1 MQNHSDC
8 FQKVKTR
15 CLDFISSQE
24 TKKEKFKNKGNMI
37 KNFLIPICFWI
48 DKNKLKNKTFII
60 GLAGGQGTGKTTIS
74 SLIKLILTTYFKL
87 NVFKIS
93 IDDFYKTRKE
103 RLKLS
108 KSIHPLLLTRGVP
121 GTHDVDMI
129 NKLFY
134 NIKKKKFNTML
145 IPKFDKS
152 IDDRCNKKL
161 WYKIKQKPNILIL
174 EGWCVGAKPQN
185 KKILDKPINNLEKTL
200 DRKKK
205 WRLYVNNQLK
215 NKYSK
220 LFDQMHSLLYLKAK
234 NFGVLKRWRIK
245 QEKKLK
251 LKNKRKKD
259 NKIMSNSEV
268 INFMMTYQRIT
279 QNMFKITPKHSSIII
294 DLNDRHQ
301 IKRVKFKNV

>member
-24 TKKEKFKNKGNMI
+24 TKKEKFKNKVRMI
-37 KNFLIPICFWI
+37 KTFLIPICFWI

-60 GLAGGQGTGKTTIS
+60 GLAGGQGTGKTTVS
-74 SLIKLILTTYFKL
+74 SLIKLILKTYFKL

-121 GTHDVDMI
+121 GTHDVDML

-161 WYKIKQKPNILIL
+161 WYKLKKKPDVLIL
-174 EGWCVGAKPQN
+174 EGWCVGAKPE
-185 KKILDKPINNLEKTL
+185 KKNTLSKPINELEKNL
-200 DRKKK
+200 DSKKK
-205 WRLYVNNQLK
+205 WRLHVNNQLK
-215 NKYSK
+215 NKYLK
-220 LFDQMHSLLYLKAK
+220 LFNQIHSLLYLKAK
-234 NFGVLKRWRIK
+234 NFNVLKQWRIK

-251 LKNKRKKD
+251 LKNKRKKN

-279 QNMFKITPKHSSIII
+279 RNMLKITPKHSSIII

-301 IKRVKFKNV
+301 IKRVKFKDV

>member
-1 MQNHSDC
+1 MQNHSEC
-8 FQKVKTR
+8 FQKVKVK
-15 CLDFISSQE
+15 CFNFISSQE
-24 TKKEKFKNKGNMI
+24 TKKEKFTNKEKMI
-37 KNFLIPICFWI
+37 KSFLIPICFWI

-60 GLAGGQGTGKTTIS
+60 GLAGGQGSGKTTIS

-121 GTHDVDMI
+121 GTHDVDML

-161 WYKIKQKPNILIL
+161 WYKLKKKPDVLIL
-174 EGWCVGAKPQN
+174 EGWCVGAKPE
-185 KKILDKPINNLEKTL
+185 KKNTLSKPINELEKNL
-200 DRKKK
+200 DSKKT
-205 WRLYVNNQLK
+205 WRLHVNNQLK
-215 NKYSK
+215 NKYLK
-220 LFDQMHSLLYLKAK
+220 LFNQMHCLLYLKAK
-234 NFGVLKRWRIK
+234 NFNVLKQWRIK

-251 LKNKRKKD
+251 LKKKRKRN

-279 QNMFKITPKHSSIII
+279 RNMLKITPKHSSIII

-301 IKRVKFKNV
+301 IKRVKFKDV

>member
-24 TKKEKFKNKGNMI
+24 TKKEKFKNKVNMI

-121 GTHDVDMI
+121 GTHDVDMM

-161 WYKIKQKPNILIL
+161 WYRLKEKPDVLIL
-174 EGWCVGAKPQN
+174 EGWCVGAKPE
-185 KKILDKPINNLEKTL
+185 KKNTLSKPINELEKNL
-200 DRKKK
+200 DSKKK
-205 WRLYVNNQLK
+205 WRLHVNNC
-215 NKYSK
+215 
-220 LFDQMHSLLYLKAK
+220 LLYTSPSPRD
-234 NFGVLKRWRIK
+234 V
-245 QEKKLK
+245 
-251 LKNKRKKD
+251 
-259 NKIMSNSEV
+259 
-268 INFMMTYQRIT
+268 
-279 QNMFKITPKHSSIII
+279 
-294 DLNDRHQ
+294 
-301 IKRVKFKNV
+301 

>member
-24 TKKEKFKNKGNMI
+24 TKKEKFKNKVRMI
-37 KNFLIPICFWI
+37 KTFLIPICFWI

-74 SLIKLILTTYFKL
+74 SLIKLILKTYFKL

-121 GTHDVDMI
+121 GTHDVDML

-161 WYKIKQKPNILIL
+161 WYKLKKKPDVLIL
-174 EGWCVGAKPQN
+174 EGWCVGAKPE
-185 KKILDKPINNLEKTL
+185 KKNTLSKPINELEKNL
-200 DRKKK
+200 DSKKK
-205 WRLYVNNQLK
+205 WRLHVNNQLK
-215 NKYSK
+215 NKYLK
-220 LFDQMHSLLYLKAK
+220 LFNQIHSLLYLKAK
-234 NFGVLKRWRIK
+234 NFNVLKQWRIK

-251 LKNKRKKD
+251 LKNKRKK
-259 NKIMSNSEV
+259 NSKIMSNSEV

-279 QNMFKITPKHSSIII
+279 RNMFKITPKHSSIII

-301 IKRVKFKNV
+301 IKRVKFKDV

>member
-24 TKKEKFKNKGNMI
+24 TKKEKFKNKVRMI
-37 KNFLIPICFWI
+37 KTFLIPICFWI

-60 GLAGGQGTGKTTIS
+60 GLAGGQGTGKTTVS
-74 SLIKLILTTYFKL
+74 SLIKLILKTYFKL

-103 RLKLS
+103 RSKLS

-121 GTHDVDMI
+121 GTHDVDMM
-129 NKLFY
+129 NKLFH
-134 NIKKKKFNTML
+134 NIKKKKFDTML

-161 WYKIKQKPNILIL
+161 WYKLKDKPDVLIL
-174 EGWCVGAKPQN
+174 EGWCVGAKPE
-185 KKILDKPINNLEKTL
+185 KKNTLSKPINELEKNL
-200 DRKKK
+200 DSKKT
-205 WRLYVNNQLK
+205 WRLHVNNQLK
-215 NKYSK
+215 NKYLK
-220 LFDQMHSLLYLKAK
+220 LFNQMHCLLYLKAK
-234 NFGVLKRWRIK
+234 NFNVLKQWRIK

-251 LKNKRKKD
+251 LKKKRKRN

-279 QNMFKITPKHSSIII
+279 RNMLKITPKHSSIII

-301 IKRVKFKNV
+301 IKRVKFKDV